1 MAKGNKGNVAQD
13 VGATPRDGNYCN
25 GKVKP
30 KKIILVHGDRTEEFS
45 GELKKKG
52 FDVEA
57 PKAGDVIKA

>member
-30 KKIILVHGDRTEEFS
+30 KKMS
-45 GELKKKG
+45 GGSYAK
-52 FDVEA
+52 
-57 PKAGDVIKA
+57 